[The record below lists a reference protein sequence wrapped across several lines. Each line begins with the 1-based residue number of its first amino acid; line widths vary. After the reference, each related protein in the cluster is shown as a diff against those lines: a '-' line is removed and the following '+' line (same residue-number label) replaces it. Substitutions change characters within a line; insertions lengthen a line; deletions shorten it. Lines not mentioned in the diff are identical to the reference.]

1 MIDFKYVVLYV
12 EDIMFIDKAKI
23 IIISGAGGDGMVAFR
38 REKYVPRGG
47 PSGGDGGKGGSVYL
61 KSDSGLNTLINFRRK
76 RKFAAEKGENGG
88 AKEMYGKG
96 GEDIIIDVPLGTM
109 VYDNDTNELLADMV
123 HQDQMVLIAKGG
135 KGGRG
140 NTHFATSAVRAP
152 TYAEKGEPGESKE
165 IRLELKVLADVGL
178 IGFPSVGK
186 SSLIRKVS
194 GARPEVAA
202 YHFTTLSPSLGVVN
216 LDETRSFVMA
226 DIPGLIEG
234 ASQGVGLGHEFLRH
248 IERSRVL
255 IHVLDIAGSEGR
267 DPLSDFEIINNE
279 LEIYSPAL
287 AQKKQIVA
295 GNKIDLITNQTE
307 LEQIKQ
313 QIESKGYSFF
323 PICTLTGEGIKPLLE
338 KAWSILQE
346 TETTTFDNQEKA
358 IVYELPQNEFKIEY
372 DGHVYSVIGKRVE
385 KLVAMTDFDNSV
397 SLRRFNKAWKFMGL
411 DKLLKKEGI
420 KEGDTV
426 NLYGIEFSFSEKS
439 SSFEESENE

>member
-1 MIDFKYVVLYV
+1 
-12 EDIMFIDKAKI
+12 MFIDKAKI
-23 IIISGAGGDGMVAFR
+23 MIISGAGGDGMVAFR

-61 KSDSGLNTLINFRRK
+61 KADTGLNTLINFRRK

-248 IERSRVL
+248 VERSRVL

-295 GNKIDLITNQTE
+295 GNKIDLITNRTE

-323 PICTLTGEGIKPLLE
+323 PICTLTGEGIKSLLE
-338 KAWSILQE
+338 KAWTILQE

>member
-1 MIDFKYVVLYV
+1 
-12 EDIMFIDKAKI
+12 MFIDKAKI
-23 IIISGAGGDGMVAFR
+23 IIVSGAGGDGMVAFR

-61 KSDSGLNTLINFRRK
+61 KADTGLNTLINFRRK

-248 IERSRVL
+248 VERSRVL

>member
-1 MIDFKYVVLYV
+1 
-12 EDIMFIDKAKI
+12 MFIDKAKI
-23 IIISGAGGDGMVAFR
+23 IIVSGAGGDGMVAFR

-61 KSDSGLNTLINFRRK
+61 KADSGLNTLIHFRRK

-109 VYDNDTNELLADMV
+109 VYDNDTNDLLADMV
-123 HQDQMVLIAKGG
+123 HQDQLVLIAKGG

-202 YHFTTLSPSLGVVN
+202 YHFTTLTPSLGVVN

-248 IERSRVL
+248 VERSRVL

-338 KAWSILQE
+338 KAWTILQE

-397 SLRRFNKAWKFMGL
+397 SLHRFNKAWKFMGL

>member
-1 MIDFKYVVLYV
+1 
-12 EDIMFIDKAKI
+12 MFIDKAKI

-61 KSDSGLNTLINFRRK
+61 KADSGLNTLINFRRK

-248 IERSRVL
+248 VERSRVL

-307 LEQIKQ
+307 LEKIKQ

>member
-1 MIDFKYVVLYV
+1 
-12 EDIMFIDKAKI
+12 MFIDKAKI

-61 KSDSGLNTLINFRRK
+61 KADSGLNTLIHFRRK

-109 VYDNDTNELLADMV
+109 VYDNDTNDLLADMV
-123 HQDQMVLIAKGG
+123 HQDQLVLIAKGG

-248 IERSRVL
+248 VERSRVL

-307 LEQIKQ
+307 LEKIKQ

-338 KAWSILQE
+338 KAWTILQE
-346 TETTTFDNQEKA
+346 TATTTFDAQEKA

>member
-1 MIDFKYVVLYV
+1 
-12 EDIMFIDKAKI
+12 MFIDKAKI

-61 KSDSGLNTLINFRRK
+61 KADTGLNTLINFRRK

-109 VYDNDTNELLADMV
+109 VYDNDTNDLLADMV

-202 YHFTTLSPSLGVVN
+202 YHFTTLTPSLGVVN

-248 IERSRVL
+248 VERSRVL

-295 GNKIDLITNQTE
+295 GNKIDLITNRTE

-323 PICTLTGEGIKPLLE
+323 PICTLTGEGIKSLLE
-338 KAWSILQE
+338 KAWTILQE

>member
-1 MIDFKYVVLYV
+1 
-12 EDIMFIDKAKI
+12 MFIDKAKI

-61 KSDSGLNTLINFRRK
+61 KADSGLNTLINFRRK

-248 IERSRVL
+248 VERSRVL

-295 GNKIDLITNQTE
+295 GNKIDLITNRTE

-323 PICTLTGEGIKPLLE
+323 PICTLTGEGIKSLLE
-338 KAWSILQE
+338 KAWTILQE

>member
-1 MIDFKYVVLYV
+1 
-12 EDIMFIDKAKI
+12 MFIDKAKI
-23 IIISGAGGDGMVAFR
+23 MIISGAGGDGMVAFR

-61 KSDSGLNTLINFRRK
+61 KADSGLNTLIHFRRK

-96 GEDIIIDVPLGTM
+96 GKDIIIDVPLGTM

-202 YHFTTLSPSLGVVN
+202 YHFTTLTPSLGVVN

-234 ASQGVGLGHEFLRH
+234 ASEGVGLGHEFLRH
-248 IERSRVL
+248 VERSRVL

-338 KAWSILQE
+338 KAWTILQE
-346 TETTTFDNQEKA
+346 TETTTFDAQEKA

>member
-1 MIDFKYVVLYV
+1 MYV

-61 KSDSGLNTLINFRRK
+61 KADSGLNTLINFRRK

-96 GEDIIIDVPLGTM
+96 GEDIVIDVPLGTM

-248 IERSRVL
+248 VERSRVL

-267 DPLSDFEIINNE
+267 DPLSFNNKSNR
-279 LEIYSPAL
+279 IRA
-287 AQKKQIVA
+287 
-295 GNKIDLITNQTE
+295 NKTANRIERIFFLSNLYLNRRRNQTV
-307 LEQIKQ
+307 
-313 QIESKGYSFF
+313 
-323 PICTLTGEGIKPLLE
+323 T
-338 KAWSILQE
+338 
-346 TETTTFDNQEKA
+346 
-358 IVYELPQNEFKIEY
+358 
-372 DGHVYSVIGKRVE
+372 
-385 KLVAMTDFDNSV
+385 
-397 SLRRFNKAWKFMGL
+397 
-411 DKLLKKEGI
+411 
-420 KEGDTV
+420 
-426 NLYGIEFSFSEKS
+426 
-439 SSFEESENE
+439 

>member
-1 MIDFKYVVLYV
+1 MYV

-61 KSDSGLNTLINFRRK
+61 KADSGLNTLINFRRK

-248 IERSRVL
+248 VERSRVL

-426 NLYGIEFSFSEKS
+426 NLYGIEFSFSEKN

>member
-1 MIDFKYVVLYV
+1 
-12 EDIMFIDKAKI
+12 MFIDKAKI

-61 KSDSGLNTLINFRRK
+61 KADSGLNTLINFRRK

-234 ASQGVGLGHEFLRH
+234 ASEGVGLGHEFLRH
-248 IERSRVL
+248 VERSRVL

-385 KLVAMTDFDNSV
+385 KLVAMTNFDNSV

>member
-1 MIDFKYVVLYV
+1 
-12 EDIMFIDKAKI
+12 MFIDKAKI
-23 IIISGAGGDGMVAFR
+23 IIVSGAGGDGMVAFR

-61 KSDSGLNTLINFRRK
+61 KADSGLNTLIHFRRK

-109 VYDNDTNELLADMV
+109 VYDNDTNDLLADMV
-123 HQDQMVLIAKGG
+123 HQDQLVLIAKGG

-202 YHFTTLSPSLGVVN
+202 YHFTTLTPSLGVVN

-234 ASQGVGLGHEFLRH
+234 ASEGVGLGHEFLRH
-248 IERSRVL
+248 VERSRVL

-307 LEQIKQ
+307 LEKIKQ

-338 KAWSILQE
+338 KAWTILQE
-346 TETTTFDNQEKA
+346 TATTTFDAQEKA

>member
-1 MIDFKYVVLYV
+1 MYV

-61 KSDSGLNTLINFRRK
+61 KADSGLNTLINFRRK

-202 YHFTTLSPSLGVVN
+202 YHFTTLTPSLGVVN

-248 IERSRVL
+248 VERSRVL

-307 LEQIKQ
+307 LEKIKQ

-338 KAWSILQE
+338 KAWTILQE
-346 TETTTFDNQEKA
+346 TATTTFDAQEKA

>member
-1 MIDFKYVVLYV
+1 
-12 EDIMFIDKAKI
+12 MFIDKAKI

-61 KSDSGLNTLINFRRK
+61 KADSGLNTLINFRRK

-248 IERSRVL
+248 VERSRVL

-385 KLVAMTDFDNSV
+385 KLVAMTNFDNSV

>member
-1 MIDFKYVVLYV
+1 
-12 EDIMFIDKAKI
+12 MFIDKAKI

-61 KSDSGLNTLINFRRK
+61 KADSGLNTLIHFRRK

-248 IERSRVL
+248 VERSRVL

-295 GNKIDLITNQTE
+295 GNKIDLITNRTE

-323 PICTLTGEGIKPLLE
+323 PICTLTGEGIKSLLE
-338 KAWSILQE
+338 KAWTILQE

>member
-1 MIDFKYVVLYV
+1 
-12 EDIMFIDKAKI
+12 MFIDKAKI
-23 IIISGAGGDGMVAFR
+23 MIISGAGGDGMVAFR

-61 KSDSGLNTLINFRRK
+61 KADSGLNTLINFRRK

-234 ASQGVGLGHEFLRH
+234 ASEGVGLGHEFLRH
-248 IERSRVL
+248 VERSRVL

-338 KAWSILQE
+338 KAWTILQE
-346 TETTTFDNQEKA
+346 TETTTFDAQEKA

>member
-1 MIDFKYVVLYV
+1 
-12 EDIMFIDKAKI
+12 MFIDKAKI

-61 KSDSGLNTLINFRRK
+61 KADSGLNTLINFRRK

-248 IERSRVL
+248 VERSRVL

-338 KAWSILQE
+338 KAWNILQE
-346 TETTTFDNQEKA
+346 TETITFDNQEKA

-411 DKLLKKEGI
+411 DKLLKNEGI

>member
-1 MIDFKYVVLYV
+1 
-12 EDIMFIDKAKI
+12 MFIDKAKI
-23 IIISGAGGDGMVAFR
+23 MIISGAGGDGMVAFR

-61 KSDSGLNTLINFRRK
+61 KADSGLNTLIHFRRK

-96 GEDIIIDVPLGTM
+96 GKDIIIDVPLGTM
-109 VYDNDTNELLADMV
+109 VYDNDTNDLLADMV
-123 HQDQMVLIAKGG
+123 HQDQLVLIAKGG

-248 IERSRVL
+248 VERSRVL

-338 KAWSILQE
+338 KAWTILQE
-346 TETTTFDNQEKA
+346 TETTTFDAQEKA

-397 SLRRFNKAWKFMGL
+397 SLHRFNKAWKFMGL

>member
-1 MIDFKYVVLYV
+1 
-12 EDIMFIDKAKI
+12 MFIDKAKI

-307 LEQIKQ
+307 LEKIKQ

>member
-1 MIDFKYVVLYV
+1 
-12 EDIMFIDKAKI
+12 MFIDKAKI
-23 IIISGAGGDGMVAFR
+23 MIISGAGGDGMVAFR

-61 KSDSGLNTLINFRRK
+61 KADSGLNTLIHFRRK

-109 VYDNDTNELLADMV
+109 VYDNDTNDLLADMI
-123 HQDQMVLIAKGG
+123 HQDQLVLIAKGG

-202 YHFTTLSPSLGVVN
+202 YHFTTLTPSLGVVN

-234 ASQGVGLGHEFLRH
+234 ASEGVGLGHEFLRH
-248 IERSRVL
+248 VERSRVL

-338 KAWSILQE
+338 KAWTILQE
-346 TETTTFDNQEKA
+346 TATTTFDAQEKA

>member
-61 KSDSGLNTLINFRRK
+61 KADSGLNTLINFRRK

-178 IGFPSVGK
+178 IGFPSGGQ
-186 SSLIRKVS
+186 SRLIRKVS

-202 YHFTTLSPSLGVVN
+202 YHFTTLTPSLGVVN

-234 ASQGVGLGHEFLRH
+234 ASEGVGLGHEFLRH
-248 IERSRVL
+248 VERSRVL

-307 LEQIKQ
+307 LEKIKQ

-338 KAWSILQE
+338 KAWTLLQE
-346 TETTTFDNQEKA
+346 TATTTFDAQEKA

>member
-1 MIDFKYVVLYV
+1 
-12 EDIMFIDKAKI
+12 MFIDKAKI
-23 IIISGAGGDGMVAFR
+23 MIISGAGGDGMVAFR

-61 KSDSGLNTLINFRRK
+61 KADSGLNTLIHFRRK

-96 GEDIIIDVPLGTM
+96 GKDIIIDVPLGTM
-109 VYDNDTNELLADMV
+109 VYDNDTNDLLADMV
-123 HQDQMVLIAKGG
+123 HQDQLVLIAKGG

-202 YHFTTLSPSLGVVN
+202 YHFTTLTPSLGVVN

-234 ASQGVGLGHEFLRH
+234 ASEGVGLGHEFLRH
-248 IERSRVL
+248 VERSRVL

-346 TETTTFDNQEKA
+346 TETTTFDAQEKA

-426 NLYGIEFSFSEKS
+426 NLYGIEFSFSEKN

>member
-1 MIDFKYVVLYV
+1 
-12 EDIMFIDKAKI
+12 MFIDKAKI

-61 KSDSGLNTLINFRRK
+61 KADSGLNTLINFRRK

-248 IERSRVL
+248 VERSRVL

-279 LEIYSPAL
+279 LEIYSAAL

-426 NLYGIEFSFSEKS
+426 NLYGIEFSFSEKN

>member
-1 MIDFKYVVLYV
+1 
-12 EDIMFIDKAKI
+12 MFIDKAKI

-61 KSDSGLNTLINFRRK
+61 KADSGLNTLINFRRK

-248 IERSRVL
+248 VERSSVL

-385 KLVAMTDFDNSV
+385 KLVAMTNFDNSV

>member
-1 MIDFKYVVLYV
+1 MYV

-23 IIISGAGGDGMVAFR
+23 IIVSGAGGDGMVAFR

-61 KSDSGLNTLINFRRK
+61 KADTGLNTLINFRRK

-248 IERSRVL
+248 VERSRVL

-323 PICTLTGEGIKPLLE
+323 PICTLTGEGIKSLLE
-338 KAWSILQE
+338 KAWTILQE

>member
-1 MIDFKYVVLYV
+1 
-12 EDIMFIDKAKI
+12 MFIDKAKI

-61 KSDSGLNTLINFRRK
+61 KADSGLNTLINFRRK

-216 LDETRSFVMA
+216 FDEKRIFVMA
-226 DIPGLIEG
+226 DIPCLIEG

-248 IERSRVL
+248 VERSRVL

>member
-1 MIDFKYVVLYV
+1 MYV

-61 KSDSGLNTLINFRRK
+61 KADSGLNTLINFRRK

-248 IERSRVL
+248 VERSRVL

-338 KAWSILQE
+338 KAWTILQE
-346 TETTTFDNQEKA
+346 TETTTFDTQEKA

-426 NLYGIEFSFSEKS
+426 NLYGVEFSFSEKS

>member
-1 MIDFKYVVLYV
+1 
-12 EDIMFIDKAKI
+12 MFIDKAKI

-61 KSDSGLNTLINFRRK
+61 KADSGLNTLIHFRRK

-248 IERSRVL
+248 VERSRVL

-323 PICTLTGEGIKPLLE
+323 PICTLTGEGIKSLLE
-338 KAWSILQE
+338 KAWTILQE

>member
-1 MIDFKYVVLYV
+1 MYV

-61 KSDSGLNTLINFRRK
+61 KADSGLNTLINFRRK

-248 IERSRVL
+248 VERSRVL

-307 LEQIKQ
+307 LDQIKQ

-372 DGHVYSVIGKRVE
+372 DGHVYSVIGTRVE